1 MNQNQTTIC
10 EICHA
15 TFTPDR
21 RVGERQRVCRV
32 LRCQRERKRRAQKKW
47 LAKNPDAFQGR
58 YPKLQQWL
66 AGHPGYLKNY
76 RARQKQL
83 APPAPRDIQD
93 ELTGCQNSGLTAL
106 RQLLDMQ
113 DEITAKITAC
123 KHRLQELSALICK
136 TSQLPK
142 TAALNGA

>member
-1 MNQNQTTIC
+1 MHNNPTKIC
-10 EICHA
+10 EICHVA
-15 TFTPDR
+15 FTPDP
-21 RVGERQRVCRV
+21 RVGERQRVCWKRS
-32 LRCQRERKRRAQKKW
+32 CQLERKRRAQKKW
-47 LAKNPDAFQGR
+47 LAKNPDAFQDR

-66 AGHPGYLKNY
+66 ADNPGYLKNY

-83 APPAPRDIQD
+83 TATRDIQD
-93 ELTGCQNSGLTAL
+93 ELTGCQNSSLTAL

-113 DEITAKITAC
+113 DEITTKITAC